1 MGWFH
6 NIWDDVLTWTYRNH
20 IVPKVGLSCYN
31 NDWLHDCRRRLSS
44 GFNINKY
51 LPDGLDIWVPFW
63 CWSKHVLLPIRGNL
77 RPVLFKA
84 SLLSQWDHFL
94 REWCRHTLH
103 GSFPRCVLPQKKVS
117 THLEQ
122 LCSSA
127 SCQLDLL
134 LDVSFLARW
143 LTTQEWTDCTF
154 TRSPSSWLELA
165 TLCVL
170 YWPPTLG

>member
-20 IVPKVGLSCYN
+20 TVPKVGLSCYN
-31 NDWLHDCRRRLSS
+31 NDWLHDCCRRLSS

-103 GSFPRCVLPQKKVS
+103 GSYNAEINTALWPAQ
-117 THLEQ
+117 HNEN
-122 LCSSA
+122 LCWNALFGSILCYYLQAHKHWFSKT
-127 SCQLDLL
+127 
-134 LDVSFLARW
+134 
-143 LTTQEWTDCTF
+143 TTQACHRAKAVTICCSQKF
-154 TRSPSSWLELA
+154 
-165 TLCVL
+165 
-170 YWPPTLG
+170 